1 MRIRKFFLIPILLTI
16 ILLCVSSCSKD
27 EDVESPTELENA
39 TAVMLYDTNHET
51 DYPVSI
57 VNAAEKTAMFFK
69 TDAAGNVTAIDQM
82 FFEKDKSPVMVTFND
97 DGLLSAIGTKDAT
110 ITFANYKGKSVDVAV
125 VVDGKVAVTRGYEA
139 PNEWSEMPRMKFDL
153 SGFGSRAASDEDLVN
168 DAFKFVSK
176 QFTSLGSVVIGAL
189 KNKNMVLATA
199 TYVMNVITSGTRYVA
214 GLKGVDFSYS
224 SFLVY
229 LGLAALNSSPWG
241 VLFTLIGEFDTYTDL
256 VSDIVLD
263 ILKMKDDFMKDT
275 QIGHESLIISG
286 GSSGGIGLLPGIK

>member
-1 MRIRKFFLIPILLTI
+1 MRIRKFFPIPILLTI

-51 DYPVSI
+51 DYPVSL

-153 SGFGSRAASDEDLVN
+153 SGFGSRAASDEESVKATL
-168 DAFKFVSK
+168 KFVSK
-176 QFTSLGSVVIGAL
+176 QFSSLGSFVLTTL
-189 KNKNMVLATA
+189 KNENIKLTGTTYAT
-199 TYVMNVITSGTRYVA
+199 NVVVSSIRYVA
-214 GLKGVDFSYS
+214 GVKNLDLSYS
-224 SFLVY
+224 SFLIY